1 MTNYTSKYYY
11 KFPIILKLLQFEN
24 INGRKITFHFT
35 NKAKLYGCY
44 NPRRDII
51 IVAKDISKFLIDKK
65 VDKLIKIEYIRY
77 EKRWK
82 KYFKY
87 VFMHL
92 QDRTEKVY
100 MINPNTIRIIG
111 SNKLWGFQKIQDE
124 EVE

>member
-1 MTNYTSKYYY
+1 MANYTSKYYY

-24 INGRKITFHFT
+24 RNGRKVIFRFT

-51 IVAKDISKFLIDKK
+51 IVAKDIANFLIDKK

-82 KYFKY
+82 KYFRY

-92 QDRTEKVY
+92 QDRTEKIY
-100 MINPNTIRIIG
+100 MINPDTIRIVG
-111 SNKLWGFQKIQDE
+111 RNKLWGFQKIQDE